1 MEQKLAPT
9 RIQCPECQAV
19 YRVGRPAAEL
29 AKMRVKCKKCEYTFT
44 PTFPELEFSAP
55 VAPARTNLPSPPAPA
70 GPSTLVNPP
79 VAQVPAPVASPPT
92 VPQAGAD
99 PFDTLEETVG
109 GLSRAIYEIRQQS
122 PEAIPTNISSQ
133 VGQIADAIVGV
144 KRQVGSLRR
153 AGQDLENLLE
163 VSNALNQET
172 HLAPLLELI
181 MDSAIK
187 TLNAERGFLMLKN
200 QTTGALDVSV
210 ARGMGEALADDE
222 SREFSTGIASTVAND
237 GTPFFTANS
246 KGDDRV
252 AEFASVM
259 RSDARAVLCVPVDF
273 HERNLGTLY
282 LDNQAGAPGFTE
294 DLLRLAASFA
304 SASAGAIENARL
316 YENIR
321 EETAKRSN
329 LSRYLSPS
337 VVDDILKQGEN
348 FELGGAT
355 IDCSVLF
362 SDVVGFTSFSEDLTP
377 IELVK
382 LMNEYFTVMADAI
395 FTNDGTLDKFIGDA
409 TMAIFGAPVHDPH
422 HAAMAVDA
430 GLNML
435 AACDKL
441 MAKWKS
447 EGKPTFQM
455 RVGVNSGPV
464 VAGNLGS
471 PQRMDYTV
479 IGDAVNLASRM
490 ESSSEAGTLCISEYT
505 WDLIKDF
512 AKAEDKGPIKVK
524 GKSDEIRVFHVFS
537 IEPPRQDAHHIERTS
552 PRAVTEI
559 FTIYSQEGIDGTRQG
574 IIRDLSEGGAMAHSG
589 FAAEAG
595 NLVKLNFSLP
605 SGEQV
610 KEISAVVVRVSSI
623 EDEGA
628 GFQINLKFV
637 DMDENSRTILG
648 TYVHSQIEKGA
659 D

>member
-9 RIQCPECQAV
+9 RIQCSECQAV
-19 YRVGRPAAEL
+19 YRVSRPAAEL

-44 PTFPELEFSAP
+44 PQFPDVEFAAQAAPPAVSPPPLATPATPVPVP
-55 VAPARTNLPSPPAPA
+55 VAPPAA
-70 GPSTLVNPP
+70 
-79 VAQVPAPVASPPT
+79 
-92 VPQAGAD
+92 PQASGGQD
-99 PFDTLEETVG
+99 PFDSLEETVG
-109 GLSRAIYEIRQQS
+109 DLSRSIYEIRQQR
-122 PEAIPTNISSQ
+122 PEAIPMEVSSQ
-133 VGQIADAIVGV
+133 VTQIADSIVGV

-200 QTTGALDVSV
+200 QATGALDVSV
-210 ARGMGEALADDE
+210 ARGMGEALADEE
-222 SREFSTGIASTVAND
+222 SRAFSTGIASTVAHD
-237 GTPFFTANS
+237 GKPFFTANS

-259 RSDARAVLCVPVDF
+259 RSDARAVLCVPVNF

-304 SASAGAIENARL
+304 SAAAGAIENARL

-321 EETAKRSN
+321 EETAKRSS

-355 IDCSVLF
+355 IECSVLF
-362 SDVVGFTSFSEDLTP
+362 SDVAGFTSFSEKLTP
-377 IELVK
+377 VELVK

-395 FTNDGTLDKFIGDA
+395 FANNGTLDKFIGDA
-409 TMAIFGAPVHDPH
+409 TMAIFGAPAPDPD

-430 GLNML
+430 GLHML
-435 AACDKL
+435 AACEEL
-441 MAKWKS
+441 MAKWRA

-490 ESSSEAGTLCISEYT
+490 ETSSEGGMLCISEYT
-505 WDLIKDF
+505 WDMIKDF

-524 GKSDEIRVFHVFS
+524 GKAEEIRVYHVFS
-537 IEPPRQDAHHIERTS
+537 IEPPRRDAHHIQRTS
-552 PRAVTEI
+552 PRAVTDV
-559 FTIYSQEGIDGTRQG
+559 FTIYSQGGVDGTRQG
-574 IIRDLSEGGAMAHSG
+574 IIRDLSEGGAMVHSG
-589 FAAEAG
+589 FAAEPG

-610 KEISAVVVRVSSI
+610 KELRASVVRVSSI
-623 EDEGA
+623 EEKGA
-628 GFQINLKFV
+628 GFQVNLKFM
-637 DMDENSRTILG
+637 DMDERSRAILSA
-648 TYVHSQIEKGA
+648 YVQSQIKNEAG
-659 D
+659 